1 MIDER
6 GLDPVT
12 TFLEE
17 LGGWPVTYTQSK
29 QWEPSKFNFIE
40 LLVKLKLYNNKI
52 FVDQW
57 VSADDKNS
65 DVNIIQV
72 RDILHSNLGLLPLG
86 NVYLRIHSI
95 HIRGI

>member
-72 RDILHSNLGLLPLG
+72 RDIQISVFYL
-86 NVYLRIHSI
+86 LRIHSI

>member
-17 LGGWPVTYTQSK
+17 LGGWPVTYTQSN

-72 RDILHSNLGLLPLG
+72 RDIQIS
-86 NVYLRIHSI
+86 VFYL
-95 HIRGI
+95 